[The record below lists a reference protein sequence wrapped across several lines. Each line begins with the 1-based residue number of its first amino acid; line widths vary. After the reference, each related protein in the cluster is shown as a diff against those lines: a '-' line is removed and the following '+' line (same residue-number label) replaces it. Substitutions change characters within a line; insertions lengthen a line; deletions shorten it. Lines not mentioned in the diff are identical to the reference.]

1 MYLFLYFVTAIVT
14 SPCYS
19 KAIKGKGV
27 SRMLEHPW
35 SKEQSRTIICLD
47 SYHNGVPVGRIYSPN
62 AEVIEFNSLSQ
73 FLIKTDEL
81 LDGSKKPQAFTTPR
95 TFAATEQPAT
105 SLSAADYQQGKE
117 ATFTLQILFRQH
129 TSWQGVITWVE
140 EQKEQGF
147 RSVMELIF
155 LMDSVLRRTEES
167 RLAS

>member
-1 MYLFLYFVTAIVT
+1 
-14 SPCYS
+14 
-19 KAIKGKGV
+19 
-27 SRMLEHPW
+27 MLEHPW